1 MRIKALAIVGALVAA
16 IVFVGPV
23 AAAGGPAVT
32 SCRYE
37 ATEVGQDG
45 WTEAQL
51 KRIAVNPPEMYP
63 LNGANTQKVSWRF
76 TVERYIGND
85 PYTAKRTYRS
95 PRQFG
100 TAATDQAAP
109 FSPMSVHVNLPT
121 VSGNHD
127 LTDVHY
133 LVLVTRVWYNP
144 DGTVYSLGNGSNGKY
159 RVYVDGEFQGR
170 TADFAGCAGEVLQS
184 A

>member
-23 AAAGGPAVT
+23 AAAARPEVT

-37 ATEVGQDG
+37 ATEVRQGG

-51 KRIAVNPPEMYP
+51 KRIAVRPPEMYA
-63 LNGANTQKVSWRF
+63 LNGATTQRVSWRF
-76 TVERYIGND
+76 AVARFSGND
-85 PYTAKRTYRS
+85 PFTAKRTYRS

-109 FSPMSVHVNLPT
+109 FSPMSVRVNLPT
-121 VSGNHD
+121 VSD

-133 LVLVTRVWYNP
+133 LVLVTRVWYNA
-144 DGTVYSLGNGSNGKY
+144 DGTRYSLAYGSSGKY

-170 TADFAGCAGEVLQS
+170 TAEFAGCAGEILHS